1 MATTHF
7 PVQALPNHKTRIR
20 THSLFQLLSQL
31 VTELV
36 KVVGEADQT
45 RRGLRRQRYASLLG

>member
-7 PVQALPNHKTRIR
+7 PVQDLSNHKTRIR
-20 THSLFQLLSQL
+20 THSLLQLLSQ
-31 VTELV
+31 LV